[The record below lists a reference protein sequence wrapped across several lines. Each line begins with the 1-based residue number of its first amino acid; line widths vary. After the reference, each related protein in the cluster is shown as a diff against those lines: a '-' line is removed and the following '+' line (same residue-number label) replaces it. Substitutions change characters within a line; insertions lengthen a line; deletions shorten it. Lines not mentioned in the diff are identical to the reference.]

1 MQIVNVGQVLLTLG
15 IFVLFPISMLLI
27 LGGAL
32 SAGACAAACFTAT
45 KRRVRR
51 VHRIQVII
59 ESDAEPELIEKIG

>member
-1 MQIVNVGQVLLTLG
+1 MLLTLG

-32 SAGACAAACFTAT
+32 SAGAFAAACFTV
-45 KRRVRR
+45 KQRRIRQ

-59 ESDAEPELIEKIG
+59 EPDAKPELIEKIG